1 MAAKHVP
8 GKKVAH
14 IMLYALSTCPWCQK
28 TKRLLDEMGVDYN
41 YEDVD
46 LLTGDERRD
55 VVIDVQRWN
64 PGRSFPTVVINDSRS
79 IIGFQESELRNLLK
93 ASTNLTG

>member
-8 GKKVAH
+8 GKKTAH

-28 TKRLLDEMGVDYN
+28 TKRLLDELGLDYY

-46 LLTGDERRD
+46 LLPGNERSD
-55 VVIDVQRWN
+55 VIVAVERWN
-64 PGRSFPTVVINDSRS
+64 PSRSFPTLVVNDSRC
-79 IIGFQESELRNLLK
+79 IIGFKETEIRELV
-93 ASTNLTG
+93 GP

>member
-28 TKRLLDEMGVDYN
+28 TKRLLDEMGVEYY

-46 LLTGDERRD
+46 LISGDERRD
-55 VVIDVQRWN
+55 VISDVERWN
-64 PGRSFPTVVINDSRS
+64 PNRSFPTLVINDTRC
-79 IIGFQESELRNLLK
+79 IIGFQENELRSLLK
-93 ASTNLTG
+93 A